1 MLGRTTRFPHGITFV
16 AIFRCWHGGWFFWVR
31 AQACHF
37 RAVRFFPNIW
47 RCGQSNQGFWPP
59 SDVARLPRDCPA
71 KTVSRKG
78 KLGKNMK
85 CPSKTIIPPIPYAN
99 HFEVTVNLP
108 YYAVASS
115 SFITVITFTIIT
127 IITVII
133 TIIIISIISI
143 SISITSNRLTADSQV
158 PWALNH
164 LTRFCNGLDANDH
177 RFLCSF
183 DFIILYVCTPCT
195 HWKMCPLL
203 IFQPKDDPQQ
213 VGCSSSSRWEYP
225 TNIDFTVFM
234 FFVEGKKSR
243 CFNGFCWG
251 AMGGTGKPS
260 SEPAGTRS
268 QSAEGWISHHAGAL
282 RGWSC
287 YWVIIK
293 LGIRFGWN
301 PPYLA
306 MFGIKSE
313 MN

>member
-1 MLGRTTRFPHGITFV
+1 MICSAAQPGFPMGHEITFV
-16 AIFRCWHGGWFFWVR
+16 AIFRCWHGGWFLGR
-31 AQACHF
+31 ARRPAISGLC
-37 RAVRFFPNIW
+37 VFFPNIW
-47 RCGQSNQGFWPP
+47 RRGQSNQGFWPP

-85 CPSKTIIPPIPYAN
+85 RASKTIIPPIPYAN
-99 HFEVTVNLP
+99 HLEVTVNLP

-115 SFITVITFTIIT
+115 SSFITFITFTIIT
-127 IITVII
+127 MI
-133 TIIIISIISI
+133 IIIISII

-177 RFLCSF
+177 CFLCSF
-183 DFIILYVCTPCT
+183 DFIILYVCTLWA

-203 IFQPKDDPQQ
+203 NFQPQDDPQQ

-225 TNIDFTVFM
+225 TDIDFMFFM

-282 RGWSC
+282 RG
-287 YWVIIK
+287 
-293 LGIRFGWN
+293 
-301 PPYLA
+301 
-306 MFGIKSE
+306 
-313 MN
+313 